1 MTGRN
6 PYLQSNSWSTFD
18 HYLGVRGWGLI
29 FYGTLPASLFALG
42 FIKLETIK
50 LQRTEI
56 WLPIL
61 CISAVPVGI
70 LFVLVQ
76 QRLSAWYLFRE
87 GVWSRS
93 FIITALI
100 LLFSTAISL
109 MAGIVS
115 GKYVSIS
122 WDDWVGLVTQLRWQP
137 YLESFLIAIMSLV
150 GSSTLFLTSVKD
162 SGGLPGLPSADV
174 VKDLQALR
182 EALRTICT
190 DSIWQNADGVTI
202 NHLAEEIETSLT
214 KLASLVQNI
223 PTIVNHKNLYRSL
236 SSDLSQLG
244 EAILEVGTVPSNWE
258 YYFDPECQ
266 TTSLSKAELDRRAAV
281 LRLKM
286 MCKDG

>member
-6 PYLQSNSWSTFD
+6 PYLQSKSWSTFD

-42 FIKLETIK
+42 FLKLETIK

-61 CISAVPVGI
+61 CISAAPVGI
-70 LFVLVQ
+70 LFVLVY

-109 MAGIVS
+109 MAGIVT
-115 GKYVSIS
+115 GKYISIS
-122 WDDWVGLVTQLRWQP
+122 WDDWIGLDIQLRWQP

-150 GSSTLFLTSVKD
+150 GSSTLFLTAVKD
-162 SGGLPGLPSADV
+162 SGGLPGLPSGGV
-174 VKDLQALR
+174 VGDLQALR
-182 EALRTICT
+182 EALRIIHI
-190 DSIWQNADGVTI
+190 DSIWQKADGVATDR
-202 NHLAEEIETSLT
+202 LAEEIKTSLT
-214 KLASLVQNI
+214 RLASLVQNL
-223 PTIVNHKNLYRSL
+223 PRNVNHKSLYDLL
-236 SSDLSQLG
+236 SSDLSQLS
-244 EAILEVGTVPSNWE
+244 EAILEVGHLHSNWG
-258 YYFDPECQ
+258 YYFDPDYQ
-266 TTSLSKAELDRRAAV
+266 ATGLSKAELDRRAAV